1 MRNFRVL
8 FSLKDDDPTQR
19 VTPSS
24 LGRDLTDSVLA
35 DIGCAAWKLR
45 QKVFNTHSSETK
57 ELFKPLARHVD
68 TICEALTELGVSIQ
82 DHTGKAFD
90 SGQLLEVLAI
100 QPTEGILA
108 ETVIE
113 TIRPTIYRGDR
124 QILKGQVIIGAPTP
138 KPADEKTS

>member
-1 MRNFRVL
+1 MRNIHDL
-8 FSLKDDDPTQR
+8 FSLREDDPTQR
-19 VTPSS
+19 VTLLSP
-24 LGRDLTDSVLA
+24 GRDLTDSALA

-45 QKVFNTHSSETK
+45 QKVFDTHSPETK
-57 ELFKPLARHVD
+57 EVFKPLARHVD
-68 TICEALTELGVSIQ
+68 TIYEALTELGVSIQ
-82 DHTGKAFD
+82 DHTGKAFG
-90 SGQLLEVLAI
+90 SGQSLDVLAI

-124 QILKGQVIIGAPTP
+124 QILKGQVIVGAPTP